1 MSKKIILDYGKSKEI
16 ASVMKCTKE
25 MVSKSINFKKN
36 STLAR
41 KIRHVAVSEYGGKIF
56 EW

>member
-1 MSKKIILDYGKSKEI
+1 MHKKIVLDYGKSKEI

-25 MVSKSINFKKN
+25 MVSKSINFKKD
-36 STLAR
+36 SILAR
-41 KIRHVAVSEYGGKIF
+41 KIRHVAVSEYGGKLF

>member
-1 MSKKIILDYGKSKEI
+1 MSKKIVLDYGKSKEI

-36 STLAR
+36 SALAR
-41 KIRHVAVSEYGGKIF
+41 KIRHVAISEYGGKFF